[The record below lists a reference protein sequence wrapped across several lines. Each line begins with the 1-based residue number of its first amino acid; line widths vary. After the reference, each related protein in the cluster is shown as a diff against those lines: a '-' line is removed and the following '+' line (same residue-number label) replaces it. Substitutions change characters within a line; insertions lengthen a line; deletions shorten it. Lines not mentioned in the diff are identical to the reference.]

1 MRVMTPGEARD
12 AAERGEAVIIDVR
25 ERDEVASAHV
35 PGITH
40 IPMSEVTERVAEVP
54 RDRLVVLMC
63 HSGMRSERVAAYL
76 EAQEGFTETANLEG
90 GIVAWQQ
97 AGLPVEGPA
106 VQ

>member
-1 MRVMTPGEARD
+1 MTPQEARD

-25 ERDEVASAHV
+25 EQDEVASAHV

-40 IPMSEVTERVAEVP
+40 IPMSEVTGRMAEVP
-54 RDRLVVLMC
+54 RDRLIVLMC

-76 EAQEGFTETANLEG
+76 ETQEGFTETANLEG